1 MTMRQATPVIARL
14 AAWGGQMAARWRPTP
29 PAKPIVN
36 LDIARRRMSKQLIG
50 FTADFPEG
58 LDTGEMQGVR
68 SDPADFPVPELVLI
82 TLRNIM
88 GFRWTGP
95 GEKVRWTIYGSVA
108 GEPVAFELRKFG
120 FIILRGKNSRVELD
134 RIVGQLRA
142 ALKVLEDLLEP
153 VAQAQIDDGRV
164 TIANHF
170 DEFDSRYKFFRRHA
184 DEAFARAENLPEE
197 LKPGCGKLLQ
207 LAAPLSYRLHA
218 EREGFFHSVAMV
230 DAYFSRLEHRLI
242 LLRAFT
248 GKPLEP
254 GGLRKLLSE
263 KWGEK
268 LKRFINVDTNK
279 TAPDLL
285 GRLRRLKE
293 RIRNPFAHGG
303 VENDRGSLFFH
314 FPGVG
319 QIPANFSRFKD
330 SVRFSFLPIRIDD
343 HQTVCALFDELDALL
358 TTGPLAAPHHLLE
371 AGVDP
376 AFDSE
381 TLSNYAEAIA
391 GAPEELETFL
401 DEWGENWARHTNM
414 DY

>member
-1 MTMRQATPVIARL
+1 MIARL
-14 AAWGGQMAARWRPTP
+14 AAWGRQMFARCRSTP
-29 PAKPIVN
+29 LSKPVVD
-36 LDIARRRMSKQLIG
+36 LDTARRRVRKQLVG
-50 FTADFPEG
+50 FTADFPG
-58 LDTGEMQGVR
+58 DLDIWEMQASR
-68 SDPADFPVPELVLI
+68 ADPADFPVPELVLVM
-82 TLRNIM
+82 LRNIM
-88 GFRWTGP
+88 GFRWAGP
-95 GEKVRWTIYGSVA
+95 GEKVRWTIYCSVD

-120 FIILRGKNSRVELD
+120 FTILRGKDSNVELG

-142 ALKVLEDLLEP
+142 ALKVLEGLLDP
-153 VAQAQIDDGRV
+153 VAQAQIDDGRA

-184 DEAFARAENLPEE
+184 DEAFARAENLPGE
-197 LKPGCGKLLQ
+197 LKPRRGRPLQ
-207 LAAPLSYRLHA
+207 LAAPLNYQLHA

-248 GKPLEP
+248 GQPLES
-254 GGLRKLLSE
+254 GELRKLLTE
-263 KWGEK
+263 KWDEK
-268 LKRFINVDTNK
+268 LKRFINIDADK
-279 TAPDLL
+279 RAPDLL
-285 GRLRRLKE
+285 GRLRRVKE

-319 QIPANFSRFKD
+319 PIPANFSRFKD
-330 SVRFSFLPIRIDD
+330 SVRFSFLPIKTDG
-343 HQTVCALFDELDALL
+343 HQTICALFDELDTLL
-358 TTGPLAAPHHLLE
+358 TTGPLAAPHRLLE